1 LGLIFSAI
9 ALFMEYTVLLGDSS
23 LLHKRR
29 KAEMKRVLI
38 AVTSHDRMGYTAE
51 QTGLNLEEFA
61 CAYHR
66 FTACHFSVTAASP
79 AGGEVPIDPR
89 SITRHALGM
98 EGRRFIA
105 GNDPILDNTEK
116 LCNVDPDDFC
126 ALYYPGGNGSM
137 WDLAANHSNA
147 RIASAFFERDKPV
160 GAVCHGVAA
169 LLKARRSDGY
179 PVLHGRKVTAMSNAE
194 VEEDGLDGIMPF
206 LLEDRLRSL
215 GAHYI
220 SVSSRK
226 AHVVTDGN
234 LVTGQNPCS
243 AGGVTETLVSEI
255 RLTPGKV
262 SRCRA
267 MVWRYDMDFFGRYT
281 KI

>member
-1 LGLIFSAI
+1 
-9 ALFMEYTVLLGDSS
+9 
-23 LLHKRR
+23 
-29 KAEMKRVLI
+29 MKRVLI

-89 SITRHALGM
+89 SITRHALGA
-98 EGRRFIA
+98 EGKRFIA
-105 GNDPILDNTEK
+105 GNDAILDTTEK
-116 LCNVDPDDFC
+116 LSNVDPDDFC
-126 ALYYPGGNGSM
+126 ALYYPGGSGSM
-137 WDLAANHSNA
+137 WDLAASHSNA

-179 PVLHGRKVTAMSNAE
+179 LAVHGRKLTAMSNAE
-194 VEEDGLDGIMPF
+194 VEETGLDGIMPF
-206 LLEDRLRSL
+206 LLEDRLREL

-220 SVSSRK
+220 SVGNWRPHCV
-226 AHVVTDGN
+226 ADGN
-234 LVTGQNPCS
+234 LVTGQNPRS
-243 AGGVTETLVSEI
+243 AGAVAEKLTEEI
-255 RLTPGKV
+255 QLATGKV

-267 MVWRYDMDFFGRYT
+267 VSWRYNMDFFGRYA
-281 KI
+281 KK

>member
-1 LGLIFSAI
+1 
-9 ALFMEYTVLLGDSS
+9 MEYTVLFVDSS

-105 GNDPILDNTEK
+105 GSDPILDNTEK

-126 ALYYPGGNGSM
+126 ALYYPGATAPCGI
-137 WDLAANHSNA
+137 WPP
-147 RIASAFFERDKPV
+147 I
-160 GAVCHGVAA
+160 
-169 LLKARRSDGY
+169 
-179 PVLHGRKVTAMSNAE
+179 TAMPVS
-194 VEEDGLDGIMPF
+194 LLHF
-206 LLEDRLRSL
+206 LKETSL
-215 GAHYI
+215 WVLSVTVWRRCSKPGGATVI
-220 SVSSRK
+220 
-226 AHVVTDGN
+226 
-234 LVTGQNPCS
+234 PCS
-243 AGGVTETLVSEI
+243 TAE
-255 RLTPGKV
+255 K
-262 SRCRA
+262 
-267 MVWRYDMDFFGRYT
+267 
-281 KI
+281 